1 MDMMFNTE
9 RIVKD
14 MKGGKE
20 DMTEKQDG
28 DVE

>member
-9 RIVKD
+9 GIVKD
-14 MKGGKE
+14 TKGGKE

-28 DVE
+28 DME

>member
-9 RIVKD
+9 MIVND